1 MSKERA
7 HSAWRSAETVK
18 KLSDRVIG
26 FGPVG
31 VGMDGLLTWIP
42 GAGIIYSAGAS
53 IFLLY
58 SAVRSGASMGT
69 LAKMAGYLGLDVV
82 LSDFPLPGV
91 SEVFDMFWQGH
102 LLAAK
107 TMQRDI
113 ELRHG
118 APEGAVSILNPP
130 KRRRTGV
137 GWLALLVVVGLI
149 AAIWISDFGERLGP
163 DGWGPAF
170 TRATLS
176 IGGLSVALYL
186 VLIAGLVLLFALSQW
201 RKRLQRRAV

>member
-1 MSKERA
+1 MSRERA

-31 VGMDGLLTWIP
+31 IGMDGLLTWIP

-58 SAVRSGASMGT
+58 SAVRSGASFATVM
-69 LAKMAGYLGLDVV
+69 KMAGYLGLDVV

-113 ELRHG
+113 EARHG
-118 APEGAVSILNPP
+118 VPEGAISILNPP
-130 KRRRTGV
+130 KRRRTGI
-137 GWLALLVVVGLI
+137 GWLALLVVIGLI
-149 AAIWISDFGERLGP
+149 AAIWISDFGERMHLG
-163 DGWGPAF
+163 WVEAF
-170 TRATLS
+170 TTATLPVA
-176 IGGLSVALYL
+176 GLSIALW
-186 VLIAGLVLLFALSQW
+186 LIMATALVLLFVLSQW
-201 RKRLQRRAV
+201 RKALLRRPA

>member
-1 MSKERA
+1 MSRERA

-58 SAVRSGASMGT
+58 SAVRAGASMGT
-69 LAKMAGYLGLDVV
+69 LAKMAGYLGLDVL

-91 SEVFDMFWQGH
+91 SELFDVFWQGH

-107 TMQRDI
+107 AMQRDI
-113 ELRHG
+113 EARHG
-118 APEGAVSILNPP
+118 VPEGAVSILNPP
-130 KRRRTGV
+130 KPRRTGV
-137 GWLALLVVVGLI
+137 GWLALLVVIGLV
-149 AAIWISDFGERLGP
+149 AAIWASDFGERMHLG
-163 DGWGPAF
+163 WIEAF
-170 TRATLS
+170 STATLPVGGAS
-176 IGGLSVALYL
+176 IALYL
-186 VLIAGLVLLFALSQW
+186 ILIAGLVLLFALSQW
-201 RKRLQRRAV
+201 RRHLQRRPV